1 MNIKEREAQILET
14 TEAQREEGDENN
26 PIVQAEGAPNRF
38 SVMSLFFDD
47 GESDGV
53 RIEEDLELGEV
64 TVYYFNDTETVELT
78 EGVLYNWARE
88 FYSNN
93 W

>member
-1 MNIKEREAQILET
+1 MNIKEREAQILAT
-14 TEAQREEGDENN
+14 TEAEREEGNEDN
-26 PIVQAEGAPNRF
+26 PIVSAESAPNRF

-53 RIEEDLELGEV
+53 RIEEDLELNEV

-78 EGVLYNWARE
+78 EGVMYNWAKE
-88 FYSNN
+88 FYSND

>member
-1 MNIKEREAQILET
+1 MET